1 MIGEAFVHPAVRV
14 WGKNAGPRIVCSLLM
29 AAAVVYRPFL
39 LCMSNVC
46 GFRHIAVDGG
56 VAGMGPL
63 VRVPVRTPYA
73 RCPHFFAKAS
83 KTKSGLADREF
94 DLTRLRVVLRAT
106 DPNFAANVGQAID
119 VVREDHGQLPGL
131 APGLRVAD
139 PAITLELAQL
149 PALRFEGLQQYQQF
163 WGNFRTGVE
172 LVSSTSRSEVLQL
185 VQSGLYVRL
194 RWRLVLEP
202 RASLGGDAAAGALR
216 VARNSLDQAV
226 AGGLA
231 GTPGLG
237 NQLGGWLQKAGDGLL
252 GEAEQWASTMP
263 RQLQEDRIIEL
274 NSIYELDCWN
284 GRVVRH
290 TLEFRSPEEDM
301 QILGAMQG
309 VPSYR

>member
-1 MIGEAFVHPAVRV
+1 MTGEAFVHPIVRG
-14 WGKNAGPRIVCSLLM
+14 WGRNAGLRIVCSLLI
-29 AAAVVYRPFL
+29 AAASSCRPLL
-39 LCMSNVC
+39 LCISNIC
-46 GFRHIAVDGG
+46 GFRHIAVDGT
-56 VAGMGPL
+56 VAAMNPL
-63 VRVPVRTPYA
+63 ARMPMRTPFA
-73 RCPHFFAKAS
+73 RCPHSFAKAT
-83 KTKSGLADREF
+83 KAKSGLEDRA
-94 DLTRLRVVLRAT
+94 LHLNRLRVVLRAT
-106 DPNFAANVGQAID
+106 DPNFAANVGQALD

-149 PALRFEGLQQYQQF
+149 PALRFEGVQQYQQF

-172 LVSSTSRSEVLQL
+172 LVSSTSRSEVLQV

-202 RASLGGDAAAGALR
+202 RTSLGGDAAAGALR

-237 NQLGGWLQKAGDGLL
+237 SQLGGWLQKAGDGLL

-263 RQLQEDRIIEL
+263 RQLQEDRTVEL

-284 GRVVRH
+284 GRIVRH

-309 VPSYR
+309 VASYR